1 MPLAWARDG
10 VNLDSLT
17 RMKRSTHR
25 VFGTFWTATWALAV
39 AVVASLSALGQAGGM
54 PGGELGYNA
63 AMAKL
68 FADVPYFSADV
79 ETTLTN
85 LTDKTR
91 LSIPMRMHKR
101 QDQLRIEVDFV
112 KLKGTG
118 MAMQGLAAMQNIG
131 MARMTSL
138 VDPKQKGMTVL
149 FPELKAY
156 SKVSMSEADLPEDG
170 FKVSKKP
177 AGKETVN
184 GQACVRQK
192 VTLTSTDGQKV
203 EATTWE
209 ATALGNFPI
218 RMLFQQKEGS
228 MNMAFRDVVLQSP
241 ADDLFKVPADY
252 KSFDSMSSLMQEA
265 MTRAITA
272 PRK

>member
-1 MPLAWARDG
+1 MWMSWALIVAWA
-10 VNLDSLT
+10 SP
-17 RMKRSTHR
+17 
-25 VFGTFWTATWALAV
+25 
-39 AVVASLSALGQAGGM
+39 LSVRGQGSGI

-68 FADVPYFSADV
+68 FADIPYFSADV

-91 LSIPMRMHKR
+91 LSIPMRMLKR
-101 QDQLRIEVDFV
+101 QDLLRIEVDFV

-118 MAMQGLAAMQNIG
+118 LAMQGLAAMQNIG

-149 FPELKAY
+149 FPDIKAY

-170 FKVSKKP
+170 FKVVKKP
-177 AGKETVN
+177 SGKDTIN

-192 VTLTSTDGQKV
+192 VTLTASDGQKV

-209 ATALGNFPI
+209 ATALSNFPI
-218 RMLFQQKEGS
+218 RMLFQQKDGS
-228 MNMAFRDVVLQSP
+228 MTMTFRDVVLQAP
-241 ADDLFKVPADY
+241 ADELFKVPSDH
-252 KSFDSMSSLMQEA
+252 KSYDSMSSLMQEA
-265 MTRAITA
+265 MTRALTA

>member
-1 MPLAWARDG
+1 MPLAWARSG
-10 VNLDSLT
+10 VTLVALT
-17 RMKRSTHR
+17 AMKRSTHR
-25 VFGTFWTATWALAV
+25 IFGTFWTVNWALLATL
-39 AVVASLSALGQAGGM
+39 VASFSVLGQGAGI

-118 MAMQGLAAMQNIG
+118 LAMQGLAAMQNIG

-138 VDPKQKGMTVL
+138 IDPKQKGMTVL
-149 FPELKAY
+149 FPDLKAY

-170 FKVSKKP
+170 FKVSKKA

-184 GQACVRQK
+184 GQACMRQK

-228 MNMAFRDVVLQSP
+228 MNMAFRDVVLQAP
-241 ADDLFKVPADY
+241 ADDLFKVPTDH